1 MDKEFNYIVSSS
13 ETVRWFPSK
22 ISSKD
27 RLVARPFSLPE
38 SIHNKMLYEKNET
51 DRKYSFH
58 YLFYQRITSFHIRQ
72 LLNRI
77 QASIFT
83 GRTKFLF

>member
-38 SIHNKMLYEKNET
+38 SIHNKMLYEKEPIVNIPFIIYFTNESL
-51 DRKYSFH
+51 RF
-58 YLFYQRITSFHIRQ
+58 
-72 LLNRI
+72 
-77 QASIFT
+77 IFVN
-83 GRTKFLF
+83 F